1 MLFSR
6 DEQLELDNLCV
17 EDLTNTSNQRS
28 PASALNYGFE
38 SPKHFV

>member
-6 DEQLELDNLCV
+6 NEQLELDHLCV
-17 EDLTNTSNQRS
+17 TDLTDTSNQRS
-28 PASALNYGFE
+28 AASALNYGFE